1 MRQKQ
6 IMIFNKLN
14 YIESFK
20 VVINLLFYYYFERLN
35 SVLNT
40 NNIYKKQLKNSK
52 NVILHNIKEG
62 FMLFLSNNIFIM

>member
-1 MRQKQ
+1 
-6 IMIFNKLN
+6 MIFNKLN